1 MTTDNGNIYARIIG
15 DKNDYQVNYGENGAK
30 VQEKQIT
37 AISNTGQV
45 EVKFM

>member
-1 MTTDNGNIYARIIG
+1 MTTDSGNIYAKIIG
-15 DKNDYQVNYGENGAK
+15 DKHDYQVNYGENETK